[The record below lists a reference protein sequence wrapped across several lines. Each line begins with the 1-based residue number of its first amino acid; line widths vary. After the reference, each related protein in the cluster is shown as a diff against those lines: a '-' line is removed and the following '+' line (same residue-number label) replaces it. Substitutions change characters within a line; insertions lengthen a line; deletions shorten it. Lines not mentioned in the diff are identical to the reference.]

1 MSGPNVERHYT
12 GAQGRQYHETKRG
25 IPEVAIP
32 WIARLRSRKI
42 SPYIHNTDLVFEY
55 GVGSGWN
62 LAELN
67 CRRRIGY
74 DVSQFLDEKVRG
86 QGIEFIKDSKW
97 LETYSVDVAICH
109 HTLEHVSNPPA
120 VLQEL
125 RRVLCANGKLLLFVP
140 YEKEAKYQHFDAEEP
155 NHLLYSWNVQTLG
168 NLVTEAGFK
177 VVEARLGE
185 FGYDRVAASWA
196 ERLRL
201 GESGFRFLR
210 RLMQLLKP
218 MREVRIVATKVEA
231 QETRPARQFVRPE
244 SPSQPRRE
252 RPSGGNR
259 DPRSGRSTFRGRN
272 RGGGGSS
279 RSDRAHGPDSA
290 R

>member
-1 MSGPNVERHYT
+1 MSGPKAERHYT
-12 GAQGRQYHETKRG
+12 GAQGREYHEKKRG
-25 IPEVAIP
+25 IPEIAVP

-62 LAELN
+62 VAELN

-74 DVSQFLDEKVRG
+74 DLSSFLDERVRA

-97 LETYSVDVAICH
+97 LEAYSVDVALCH
-109 HTLEHVSNPPA
+109 HTLEHVPNPAA

-125 RRVLCANGKLLLFVP
+125 HRVLCVNGKLLLFVP
-140 YEKEAKYQHFDAEEP
+140 YEKESKYQSFNPEEP
-155 NHLLYSWNVQTLG
+155 NHHLYSWNVQTLG

-177 VVEARLGE
+177 VVEAELGE
-185 FGYDRVAASWA
+185 FGYDRFAASWA

-201 GESGFRFLR
+201 GESGFRMLR
-210 RLMQLLKP
+210 SLMQIVKP
-218 MREVRIVATKVEA
+218 MREVRIVAVKAE
-231 QETRPARQFVRPE
+231 PAAEVRRE
-244 SPSQPRRE
+244 SPLPPRRE

-259 DPRSGRSTFRGRN
+259 GPRSGRSAFRGRS
-272 RGGGGSS
+272 RAGEGSS
-279 RSDRAHGPDSA
+279 R
-290 R
+290 